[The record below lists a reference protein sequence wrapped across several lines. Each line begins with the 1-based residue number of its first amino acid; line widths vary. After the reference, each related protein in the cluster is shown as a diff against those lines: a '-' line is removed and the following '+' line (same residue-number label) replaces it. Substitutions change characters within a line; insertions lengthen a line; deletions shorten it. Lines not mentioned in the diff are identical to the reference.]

1 MSWEI
6 RGENQY
12 YYRKHRIGQRVV
24 SEYVGS
30 GLIAEMV
37 SEQDEMDRQQR
48 IQEREEFEM
57 LKTNNKKLDS
67 DLDSLIEATRACIR
81 ASLLISGFHPH
92 KGQWR
97 KKRYE

>member
-1 MSWEI
+1 MSWED
-6 RGENQY
+6 RDGRRY

-30 GLIAEMV
+30 GLLAEMV

-48 IQEREEFEM
+48 MQGHEEFER
-57 LKTNNKKLDS
+57 LKTNDKNLGS
-67 DLDSLIEATRACIR
+67 ELDSLIEATRACVR

-92 KGQWR
+92 RGQWR